1 MWTGMWWNKQEFA
14 DAELE
19 QMVAEIDLGVA
30 MDEEKKISFQL
41 EQLQCKVSNEISSAP
56 NDEDAE
62 IGED

>member
-1 MWTGMWWNKQEFA
+1 MWWNKQEFA

-41 EQLQCKVSNEISSAP
+41 EQLQCKFSIEISSAP
-56 NDEDAE
+56 NDEDEE